1 MRTSGLMAAAL
12 GSVMLLTVSVES
24 APAALVTFQFN
35 GTQTGN
41 PSATVQALLGID
53 SSLVVPNGSF
63 TQANLQSF
71 SVQYNGT
78 FTASSSAIPVG
89 LAGQFNGAASAF
101 SSLSS
106 NQSLT
111 IPAYTG
117 TNSFFFYGDGQSWQ
131 FAGSGSVTPPA
142 APFNFIGTGT
152 WSLAPVPVPAAMW
165 LFGSGLAGVIGYVRR
180 GLKVSP
186 FILGEL

>member
-1 MRTSGLMAAAL
+1 MRTSCLMAAVL
-12 GSVMLLTVSVES
+12 GSIMLLTVSVES

-63 TQANLQSF
+63 TQVNLQSF

-101 SSLSS
+101 SALSS

-117 TNSFFFYGDGQSWQ
+117 TNSFFYGDGQSWQ
-131 FAGSGSVTPPA
+131 FAGSGSVTPSA

-152 WSLAPVPVPAAMW
+152 WSLTPVPVPAAMW
-165 LFGSGLAGVIGYVRR
+165 LFGSGLAGVIGYARR
-180 GLKVSP
+180 RVEGTS
-186 FILGEL
+186 II